1 MKITKQPMSGKIYE
15 RNVKTIYPYAWEQLD
30 LFKERYD
37 KRMNRIEQI
46 IQQSGLNPSHE
57 TINLAH
63 SLIREAL
70 TKVTNYRDA
79 LKVLEHF
86 GMDNSHNPVA
96 SPTAKFN
103 MDINPNLSQEEL
115 DELEEEMREWNKSF
129 KL

>member
-1 MKITKQPMSGKIYE
+1 MSGKIYE
-15 RNVKTIYPYAWEQLD
+15 RNVKTIYPNVKTIYPYAWEQLD
-30 LFKERYD
+30 LFKERYN

-86 GMDNSHNPVA
+86 GMDSSHNPVV
-96 SPTAKFN
+96 SPTAALN
-103 MDINPNLSQEEL
+103 IDVNPNLSQEAL

>member
-1 MKITKQPMSGKIYE
+1 MSGKIYV

-37 KRMNRIEQI
+37 KQMNRIEQFI
-46 IQQSGLNPSHE
+46 TNSGLTPSHE
-57 TINLAH
+57 TINLAYG
-63 SLIREAL
+63 LIREAL

-96 SPTAKFN
+96 SPTSTLN
-103 MDINPNLSQEEL
+103 IDVNPNLSQEEL